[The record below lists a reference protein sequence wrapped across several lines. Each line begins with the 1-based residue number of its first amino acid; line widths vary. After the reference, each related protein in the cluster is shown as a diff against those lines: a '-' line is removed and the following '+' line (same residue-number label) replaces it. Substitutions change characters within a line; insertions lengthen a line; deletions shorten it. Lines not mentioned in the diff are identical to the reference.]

1 MSADGILA
9 IWHDCVRGREAEF
22 EAWYQGEHLLERLA
36 VPGFLFGRRHEA
48 VSGTPRYFMMY
59 VGETPAVFTSAAYLA
74 RLNDPTPLT
83 KKVMIEM
90 FRDMNRTV
98 CRRVAR
104 AGAHRGSVAV
114 TLRFGAAP
122 DRAAPDRAATM
133 ALMEAL
139 VQDPAVAGAEYWEA
153 GAAGA
158 PAAAEEERLRGGD
171 KKIAACL
178 MIDMMREGEAAD
190 VAADLARRFPDA
202 EAGVYRVLCTLG
214 RSDA

>member
-9 IWHDCVRGREAEF
+9 IWHDCAPGREAEF
-22 EAWYQGEHLLERLA
+22 EAWYQGEHLHERLA

-59 VGETPAVFTSAAYLA
+59 VTENPAVLTAGAYIA

-83 KKVMIEM
+83 KKVMLEM

-104 AGAHRGSVAV
+104 AGAYRGSVAV

-122 DRAAPDRAATM
+122 DRAAVTG
-133 ALMEAL
+133 LMDTLTRE
-139 VQDPAVAGAEYWEA
+139 PSVASAEYWEA
-153 GAAGA
+153 ADSGA
-158 PAAAEEERLRGGD
+158 AAAEEERLRGGD

-178 MIDMMREGEAAD
+178 IVDMMREGEATD
-190 VAADLARRFPDA
+190 MAAELTRRFPGA
-202 EAGVYRVLCTLG
+202 EAGVYRVLCTKG
-214 RSDA
+214 RSDV